1 MTEPN
6 STSQV
11 DLRGNKGITTIRIWR
26 RGNHTLRQ
34 EVTENG
40 ARLWFTETKPTKVPT
55 PNITKLVDMEELDLD
70 PISDP
75 GISPK
80 YGVQLMVA
88 VAPGDVEVVAR
99 RMTEAAPIAAEFTTI
114 AAEWHNK

>member
-40 ARLWFTETKPTKVPT
+40 TRLWFTETKPTKVPT
-55 PNITKLVDMEELDLD
+55 PNITKLVDMEELD
-70 PISDP
+70 PIPDP

-99 RMTEAAPIAAEFTTI
+99 RMTEAAPIAAEFTAI
-114 AAEWHNK
+114 AAEWEDK